1 MMGWGWHGGGW
12 FAVGLGLLGVVALL
26 AIVVFAFVSI
36 TGGSVAGGTH
46 AVPPLAGPGY
56 GPPAPPSEAER
67 ILEERFARGEID
79 AEALARG
86 REALRRR

>member
-12 FAVGLGLLGVVALL
+12 FALGLGLLGLVVLL

-36 TGGSVAGGTH
+36 TGATRTVPPV
-46 AVPPLAGPGY
+46 AVPGPGY
-56 GPPAPPSEAER
+56 RPAAPPSEAER

-79 AEALARG
+79 AEALAKG
-86 REALRRR
+86 REALRAR